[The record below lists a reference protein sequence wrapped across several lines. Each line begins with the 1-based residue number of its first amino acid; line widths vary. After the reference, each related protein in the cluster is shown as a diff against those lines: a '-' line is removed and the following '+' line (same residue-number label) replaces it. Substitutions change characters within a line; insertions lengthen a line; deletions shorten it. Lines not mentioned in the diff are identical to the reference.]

1 MAKDVPIL
9 QVRLMARAVV
19 VSLDCA
25 EIMSAEDI
33 AALDAELK
41 LLLEDDQ
48 RPHLVIDFHKVRH
61 VSSSALGYLV
71 KLRNVIRRRGGHLRL
86 CCVGQKVKDAENDT
100 YIYELFK
107 IVKLDKFFELADDVE
122 TALATLP

>member
-1 MAKDVPIL
+1 MAEVGPIL
-9 QVRLMARAVV
+9 QVRLASRAVV
-19 VSLDCA
+19 VTLECA
-25 EIMSAEDI
+25 EIMSAEEI
-33 AALDAELK
+33 RALDAELTA
-41 LLLEDDQ
+41 LLDDEQ

-71 KLRNVIRRRGGHLRL
+71 QLRNVVNQRGGHLRL

-100 YIYELFK
+100 YVYELFK